1 MSVNH
6 RIEYV
11 PLTKDLNGNQL
22 LYPIYI
28 PINVDEPEVLMATGR
43 LSKHDYK
50 RTLKMLHAKPF
61 MVSAGNKV
69 EVKQAGFPIAP
80 IIAALAPIVIPAAVK
95 TFKSIF
101 KKNKSAGEDVN
112 VDTDI
117 ADDTYVDTDVDEH
130 SSEVELPE
138 DDISNDTYVDE
149 DIPIEDT
156 NEPIE
161 DRLNEPIE
169 DRLNEIVETI
179 DNSLNSDVQ
188 SEASSGRRRAGYI
201 PTNPNIRSLKQLQTL
216 YNKH

>member
-1 MSVNH
+1 MKMSVNH

-28 PINVDEPEVLMATGR
+28 PINVDEPDVLMATGR

-50 RTLKMLHAKPF
+50 RTLKLLHAKPF

-101 KKNKSAGEDVN
+101 KKNKSAGEDVDVDN
-112 VDTDI
+112 VD
-117 ADDTYVDTDVDEH
+117 VNTDVD
-130 SSEVELPE
+130 
-138 DDISNDTYVDE
+138 
-149 DIPIEDT
+149 

-161 DRLNEPIE
+161 DRLTDVEEYSNEEIPE
-169 DRLNEIVETI
+169 DNTDVDVEETYVEDTNPTDITSEDEIVETI

-188 SEASSGRRRAGYI
+188 ESSSGRRRAGYI

>member
-1 MSVNH
+1 MKMSVNH

-101 KKNKSAGEDVN
+101 KKNKSAGDN
-112 VDTDI
+112 
-117 ADDTYVDTDVDEH
+117 DVD
-130 SSEVELPE
+130 
-138 DDISNDTYVDE
+138 VD
-149 DIPIEDT
+149 

-161 DRLNEPIE
+161 DRLTDDTYVDSDNDVADNTYDDEESEIVDNNVEELPE
-169 DRLNEIVETI
+169 DTNEIVETI
-179 DNSLNSDVQ
+179 DNSLNSDVKE
-188 SEASSGRRRAGYI
+188 SAGRRAGYI

>member
-50 RTLKMLHAKPF
+50 RTLKLLHAKPF

-101 KKNKSAGEDVN
+101 KKNKSAGDN
-112 VDTDI
+112 DVDT
-117 ADDTYVDTDVDEH
+117 
-130 SSEVELPE
+130 EVEEIPSE
-138 DDISNDTYVDE
+138 EVSSDIDTNVEESNIDDANTTDIDE
-149 DIPIEDT
+149 DT
-156 NEPIE
+156 
-161 DRLNEPIE
+161 
-169 DRLNEIVETI
+169 NEIVETI

-188 SEASSGRRRAGYI
+188 SEPVSSGRRRAGYI

>member
-1 MSVNH
+1 MKMSVNH

-28 PINVDEPEVLMATGR
+28 PINVDEPDVLMATGR

-101 KKNKSAGEDVN
+101 KKNKSAGDNDVDVNTDVDTDTFVDSDNDVAN
-112 VDTDI
+112 VDTD
-117 ADDTYVDTDVDEH
+117 DNYVDEESEIVDNNVE
-130 SSEVELPE
+130 ELPE
-138 DDISNDTYVDE
+138 DS
-149 DIPIEDT
+149 
-156 NEPIE
+156 
-161 DRLNEPIE
+161 
-169 DRLNEIVETI
+169 NEIVETI
-179 DNSLNSDVQ
+179 DNSLNSDVKE
-188 SEASSGRRRAGYI
+188 SAGRRAGYI

>member
-50 RTLKMLHAKPF
+50 RTLKLLHAKPF

-101 KKNKSAGEDVN
+101 KKNKSAGDNDV
-112 VDTDI
+112 D
-117 ADDTYVDTDVDEH
+117 VDTDVDT
-130 SSEVELPE
+130 EVEEIPSE
-138 DDISNDTYVDE
+138 EVSSDIDTNVEESNIDDANTTDIDE
-149 DIPIEDT
+149 DT
-156 NEPIE
+156 
-161 DRLNEPIE
+161 
-169 DRLNEIVETI
+169 NEIVETI

-188 SEASSGRRRAGYI
+188 SEPVSSGRRRAGYI

>member
-101 KKNKSAGEDVN
+101 KKKSAGEDV
-112 VDTDI
+112 D
-117 ADDTYVDTDVDEH
+117 VDTDVDAN
-130 SSEVELPE
+130 
-138 DDISNDTYVDE
+138 IANDTYIDSDVEIPSEEVGVDNVE
-149 DIPIEDT
+149 EPYVEDT
-156 NEPIE
+156 NPTDITSE
-161 DRLNEPIE
+161 D
-169 DRLNEIVETI
+169 EIVETI

-188 SEASSGRRRAGYI
+188 ESSSGRRAGYI

>member
-1 MSVNH
+1 MKMSVNH

-28 PINVDEPEVLMATGR
+28 PINVDEPDVLMATGR

-101 KKNKSAGEDVN
+101 KKNKSAGEDVDVDN
-112 VDTDI
+112 VDVNTD
-117 ADDTYVDTDVDEH
+117 VDTDVEEY
-130 SSEVELPE
+130 SNEEIPE
-138 DDISNDTYVDE
+138 DNTDVDVEETYV
-149 DIPIEDT
+149 EDT
-156 NEPIE
+156 NPTDITSE
-161 DRLNEPIE
+161 D
-169 DRLNEIVETI
+169 EIVETI

-188 SEASSGRRRAGYI
+188 ESSSGRRRAGYI

>member
-28 PINVDEPEVLMATGR
+28 PINVDEPDVLMATGR

-101 KKNKSAGEDVN
+101 KKNKSAGDN
-112 VDTDI
+112 
-117 ADDTYVDTDVDEH
+117 DVD
-130 SSEVELPE
+130 
-138 DDISNDTYVDE
+138 VD
-149 DIPIEDT
+149 

-161 DRLNEPIE
+161 DRLTDDTYVDSDNDVADNTYVDEESEIVDNNVEELPE
-169 DRLNEIVETI
+169 DTNEIVETI

-188 SEASSGRRRAGYI
+188 ESAGRRAGYI

>member
-1 MSVNH
+1 MKMSVNH

-101 KKNKSAGEDVN
+101 KKKSAGADN
-112 VDTDI
+112 VD
-117 ADDTYVDTDVDEH
+117 VDDVDSDNDVANVDPDDNYVAEE
-130 SSEVELPE
+130 SEIVDNNVEELPE
-138 DDISNDTYVDE
+138 DD
-149 DIPIEDT
+149 T
-156 NEPIE
+156 NEV
-161 DRLNEPIE
+161 
-169 DRLNEIVETI
+169 VETI

-188 SEASSGRRRAGYI
+188 ESSSGRRAGYI